1 MYKVKV
7 GMATC
12 GISAGAKAAY
22 EKLAELVQNDG
33 GLAELGITGCIGMC
47 YREPLVEVIPE
58 GGTEHYLYGGVDPAA
73 AQRIYDEHIKQGQ
86 VAEDLVVLK
95 WKDGETVEGPE
106 ASFLAPQRRIVLR
119 NCGVIDPE
127 QIDGAGRS
135 RAPRARCPASP

>member
-47 YREPLVEVIPE
+47 YREPLVEVYAEGSPE
-58 GGTEHYLYGGVDPAA
+58 HFIYGGVDIKPWQNLHDVEIVAVA
-73 AQRIYDEHIKQGQ
+73 TCTSNRFSIRKIDVEQRQ
-86 VAEDLVVLK
+86 V
-95 WKDGETVEGPE
+95 T
-106 ASFLAPQRRIVLR
+106 SRITLR
-119 NCGVIDPE
+119 PW
-127 QIDGAGRS
+127 A
-135 RAPRARCPASP
+135 